1 MRDERTHRVIRSAQ
15 IAKLNGR
22 KHFKLHL
29 ENAPER
35 LPDEML
41 DWPELESLELENFTG
56 PMIDL
61 VRLTGLRKLTILG
74 RTISPDLAAAT
85 QIRELTV
92 CSGLL
97 KALPELSSLTFLD
110 RLTIECYSCLE
121 TFPDLSQLD
130 KLTYLSLIAHSLKE
144 LPDSF
149 GGLSALRQCSLQV
162 CGLDHLPSGF
172 DHLRCLEELHL
183 HLGPA
188 KLPDPVIGCI
198 PSLKRLLIGL
208 DGPNSRECSPEFEL
222 PESFAGLT
230 GLCELAVD
238 QRLLRVPDIIFGLES
253 LERLALRGIREMP
266 KEIGRLAHLQDLSL
280 MSCQLTRLPE
290 ELAACTDLRRCDLS
304 LNRLTEVPAW
314 LLQLP
319 ALEELDLE
327 FNPISSLPDF
337 SSGNNLRTLL
347 INGPIACLPQSIA
360 HCTALEWLELSRT
373 NLEQLPAELSMLSR
387 LKKLELRDNSKLLQ
401 RPAVLDALPPSVKL
415 ETHNNAYQS
424 PQADNAQTDD
434 EQSDE
439 EQLTEDGASAIA
451 HHRKAHRW
459 IHGIA
464 VQGSSITL
472 DVEAVLP
479 TSDYPYSEREDWM
492 LSLDDGALAFDRVT
506 SPMKRPYDCSY
517 HREYFTNSA
526 ENIPVGNENRTRISL
541 YLHGE
546 GRSAEIFLPGDE
558 NCIESPVGALPR
570 CHSYG
575 SACIDVLAVS
585 EDEIYM
591 TAQLKWIE
599 RVHILLRGSARGRV
613 WRIIAQRR
621 HQMFS
626 SLAYSRGSVLAS
638 VRGPLAGIYSI
649 EDGRLQPV
657 IFGVDAPLIVVAD
670 DRLIF
675 GGGESSAIFTARGRE
690 IESGWNLNFI
700 ASVATPSASCDS
712 DESEVWAVEQ
722 LKSEGFL
729 TPVDEPGPSG
739 RQEESVETL
748 EAWRRAVAACDAKEF
763 ADAATATDELVKEY
777 PSPLIWRLRA
787 DCCARADRF
796 ADAIESCEAVL
807 RTQPLDTKILALK
820 VKLLERSGA
829 DLATTEAARTAL
841 YDAGYL
847 ATTVVFADTWLDL
860 HSNFG
865 SVEDRLREALA
876 VRPDCAPLLRSTALL
891 RMLQDRI
898 EEAEA
903 LCVRAAA
910 LDPDSDQMKQ
920 SFALLAQV
928 RGDARAAWRWY
939 GQLSAE
945 FLRQTPVAAFNL
957 FALGPTNDSFGR
969 ETVRAMTSI
978 LREAPEYSPAYNN
991 RAYSL
996 YLCGERTVARRDA
1009 GLAVLFDKRNG
1020 PAWLTKASLDLAA
1033 GEIEAARASIEC
1045 ALEAGILPAEI
1056 IAEKELEPLFTEL
1069 SS

>member
-22 KHFKLHL
+22 KHFKLPL

-35 LPDEML
+35 LPDELL

-56 PMIDL
+56 PMIEL
-61 VRLTGLRKLTILG
+61 VRLTGLRKLTIAG
-74 RTISPDLAAAT
+74 GTISSDLAAAT

-110 RLTIECYSCLE
+110 RLTIDCYSCLE

-130 KLTYLSLIAHSLKE
+130 KLTYLSVIANSLKE

-149 GGLSALRQCSLQV
+149 GSLTALRQCRLQV
-162 CGLDHLPSGF
+162 SALDHLPSSL
-172 DHLRCLEELHL
+172 DRLRCLEELHL

-188 KLPDPVIGCI
+188 KPPDPVIGCI
-198 PSLKRLLIGL
+198 PSLKRLIVGL
-208 DGPNSRECSPEFEL
+208 GGPNSRAYSPEIEL

-230 GLCELAVD
+230 GLCELDVD
-238 QRLLRVPDIIFGLES
+238 QRLLRVPDFIFGFES
-253 LERLALRGIREMP
+253 LERLALRGIGEMS
-266 KEIGRLAHLQDLSL
+266 KEIGRLAHLRDLSL
-280 MSCQLTRLPE
+280 MSCQLTRLPA

-314 LLQLP
+314 LLELP
-319 ALEELDLE
+319 ALEELDLK

-337 SSGNNLRTLL
+337 SPGNNLRTLI
-347 INGPIACLPQSIA
+347 INGPIACLPPSIA
-360 HCTALEWLELSRT
+360 HCSGLEKLELSRT
-373 NLEQLPAELSMLSR
+373 NLEQLPAELSMLGR
-387 LKKLELRDNSKLLQ
+387 LKKLELRDNSKLVE

-415 ETHNNAYQS
+415 EAHNNAYQS
-424 PQADNAQTDD
+424 PQADNTQSDD
-434 EQSDE
+434 ERSDE
-439 EQLTEDGASAIA
+439 ERLTEDDASTIA
-451 HHRKAHRW
+451 HHRKAYRW
-459 IHGIA
+459 IHGIT
-464 VQGSSITL
+464 VRGSSITL
-472 DVEAVLP
+472 DVETVLP
-479 TSDYPYSEREDWM
+479 TSDYPYSEREDWT

-506 SPMKRPYDCSY
+506 SPMKRPYDCGY

-526 ENIPVGNENRTRISL
+526 ERIPVGNENLTRIPL

-546 GRSAEIFLPGDE
+546 GKSAEIFLPGDE

-570 CHSYG
+570 CHSYR
-575 SACIDVLAVS
+575 SACIDMLAVS
-585 EDEIYM
+585 ENEIYM
-591 TAQLKWIE
+591 TAQLTWIE

-613 WRIIAQRR
+613 WRIVTQRKR
-621 HQMFS
+621 QRFS
-626 SLAYSRGSVLAS
+626 SLAYYRGRVLAS
-638 VRGPLAGIYSI
+638 VRGPLAGIYLI
-649 EDGRLQPV
+649 EDGRLEPY
-657 IFGVDAPLIVVAD
+657 IFGVDAPLIVAAD

-700 ASVATPSASCDS
+700 ESTTTPSAPCGS

-722 LKSEGFL
+722 LKREGFL
-729 TPVDEPGPSG
+729 TPADEPRLSG
-739 RQEESVETL
+739 GQEESVETL
-748 EAWRRAVAACDAKEF
+748 EAWRRAIAACDAKEF
-763 ADAATATDELVKEY
+763 TAAATATDELVKKH

-787 DCCARADRF
+787 DCCARADLF
-796 ADAIESCEAVL
+796 ADAIEACEAVL
-807 RTQPLDTKILALK
+807 RTQPLDTRILALK
-820 VKLLERSGA
+820 VKLLERSEA
-829 DLATTEAARTAL
+829 DSATAEAARTAL
-841 YDAGYL
+841 YDAKDLG
-847 ATTVVFADTWLDL
+847 TTVVFADTWLDL
-860 HSNFG
+860 HANFDN
-865 SVEDRLREALA
+865 VEARLREALA
-876 VRPDCAPLLRSTALL
+876 VLPDCAPLLRSTALL
-891 RMLQDRI
+891 RMLQNRI
-898 EEAEA
+898 EEAEV

-928 RGDARAAWRWY
+928 KGDARTARHWY

-957 FALGPTNDSFGR
+957 FSIGPTNDSFGR

-1009 GLAVLFDKRNG
+1009 GLAVLFDKGNG
-1020 PAWLTKASLDLAA
+1020 PAWLTKASLDLAV
-1033 GEIEAARASIEC
+1033 GDTEAARASVKG

-1056 IAEKELEPLFTEL
+1056 IAEKELEPLYAEL
-1069 SS
+1069 ST